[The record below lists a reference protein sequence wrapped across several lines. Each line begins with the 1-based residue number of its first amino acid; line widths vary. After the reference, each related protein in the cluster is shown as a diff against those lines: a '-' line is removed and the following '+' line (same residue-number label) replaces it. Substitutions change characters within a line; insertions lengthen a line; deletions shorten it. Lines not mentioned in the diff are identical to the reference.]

1 MDNAGLMLRLGKY
14 GFNGLRHTLE
24 AVCDGDRDVL
34 YATVFQFR
42 KYRRPE
48 SRAFGFHE
56 PTCRAHRVGRHNVRR
71 EPNEPPSS

>member
-24 AVCDGDRDVL
+24 AVCDGDRDAL

-42 KYRRPE
+42 KYQRLE
-48 SRAFGFHE
+48 SRPGDA
-56 PTCRAHRVGRHNVRR
+56 R
-71 EPNEPPSS
+71 